1 MGAFGALNGRK
12 VYPSFCSN
20 SRYYFTVYKD
30 KIPCPVFNIDN
41 PWINIFLPVCQ
52 SQKCQRRSG
61 RHPRAGSLSLIKRHA
76 SLAPDAGL
84 AGGEPPQSPHAAPT
98 LPAARDHRRGVQGN
112 VSPSHNP
119 ITDSTPAC
127 CSIISPHQV
136 GCGSSL
142 GPKEIWVIK
151 ILRKGLGGKSVGMRR
166 AAALLRSA
174 CGSSRIAEMWCDTR
188 SPFAEYFQHRFAHS
202 ITQSRM
208 LTRSCPQSPLKLR
221 CGEIHVMLQN
231 ISGSCVH
238 LPLEL
243 GETEVSLQDLWKPR
257 PLKSTADGFQSLFC

>member
-20 SRYYFTVYKD
+20 SRYYCTVYKD

-61 RHPRAGSLSLIKRHA
+61 RHPRAGGLSLIKRHA
-76 SLAPDAGL
+76 SLAPGAGG

-98 LPAARDHRRGVQGN
+98 LPAVRDHRRGVQGN

-142 GPKEIWVIK
+142 GPKEIRIDKNIEEGAWGQI
-151 ILRKGLGGKSVGMRR
+151 RGDAKGCSLAQVSMWLLTHCWDVVWHLEPLCRVFPASV
-166 AAALLRSA
+166 
-174 CGSSRIAEMWCDTR
+174 CT
-188 SPFAEYFQHRFAHS
+188 
-202 ITQSRM
+202 
-208 LTRSCPQSPLKLR
+208 
-221 CGEIHVMLQN
+221 
-231 ISGSCVH
+231 
-238 LPLEL
+238 
-243 GETEVSLQDLWKPR
+243 
-257 PLKSTADGFQSLFC
+257 